1 MSIFGKGL
9 FGILFKNDKAVSS
22 VPKAAAAPVV
32 RTSPTIVYTP
42 PPVEYTPV
50 YAVRTTNNWFA
61 AAADNDNNSVM
72 TTVYDGTGKP
82 LQLGDRDEKASG
94 GEGIVYTYAA
104 NPKFLIKVY
113 KSETLNDQVK
123 MREIRQRI
131 QDMVRISALA
141 NCDFLAWPLMPVFD
155 SKQQIIGFV
164 MRKCEGTS
172 LLALRGPA
180 NIKRN
185 FPQWDRA
192 DLAKIALDYVEK
204 MKKLAACNVLVN
216 DFNPSNFLVDKNG
229 KVSFIDCDSFQIPS
243 SRGGVN
249 ITTTYFAS
257 HVAPELLKDKSK
269 LNCPRNI
276 HHVEFG
282 TALIVFH
289 ILMCGL
295 HPYNYYD
302 PSHKSACGT
311 PDENLLKGRC
321 PLGKGSGCRIPQGGW
336 FNLWS
341 YLTYEIKDAFIST
354 FRKEE
359 GHSNPDKRV
368 DLDQLERELRKL
380 LFEMKR
386 DCTRRELLPQTAKP
400 STDYRN
406 TKNSDI
412 F

>member
-1 MSIFGKGL
+1 MSIWTML
-9 FGILFKNDKAVSS
+9 FGSTKNSQQPVSS
-22 VPKAAAAPVV
+22 FNLVSSNWSSKGVS
-32 RTSPTIVYTP
+32 TK
-42 PPVEYTPV
+42 
-50 YAVRTTNNWFA
+50 NNWLA
-61 AAADNDNNSVM
+61 ATAGDARNSVAV
-72 TTVYDGTGKP
+72 TVYDPDGKP

-113 KSETLNDQVK
+113 KTETLNNQVK

-141 NCDFLAWPLMPVFD
+141 KCNFLAWPLMPVFD

-164 MRKCEGTS
+164 MRKCEGAS

-180 NIKRN
+180 NIKKN
-185 FPQWDRA
+185 FPHWDRA
-192 DLAKIALDYVEK
+192 DLAKTALDYVEK

-229 KVSFIDCDSFQIPS
+229 KVSFIDCDSFQVPS
-243 SRGGVN
+243 SNGGVN
-249 ITTTYFAS
+249 ITKTYFAS

-282 TALIVFH
+282 TALTVFH

-302 PSHKSACGT
+302 SSHKSACGT

-321 PLGKGSGCRIPQGGW
+321 PLGKGSGCLIPQGGW

-341 YLTYEIKDAFIST
+341 YLTGSLKGAFIST

-359 GHSNPDKRV
+359 GHSNPDRRASL
-368 DLDQLERELRKL
+368 DLLEMELRKL

-386 DCTRRELLPQTAKP
+386 DRARCELLPTTAKP
-400 STDYRN
+400 STDLRN
-406 TKNSDI
+406 PQNS
-412 F
+412 FFSGK